1 MIFICVFLHKILQ
14 KVHNKIL
21 TYLLTLC
28 KIKTTKSR
36 KEMFVLAL
44 ETVNKILDAE
54 KYAKDNEL
62 IAKENASR
70 IIEEAKEKA
79 TLILENAKNEAK
91 EKTQEIISEAEKKAD
106 EILLSAENKAK
117 EEASNI
123 KESLSEKLSDASS
136 FIINQII

>member
-1 MIFICVFLHKILQ
+1 M
-14 KVHNKIL
+14 
-21 TYLLTLC
+21 
-28 KIKTTKSR
+28 
-36 KEMFVLAL
+36 AL

-54 KYAKDNEL
+54 KCAKDNEL
-62 IAKENASR
+62 KAKADSAR

-79 TLILENAKNEAK
+79 SLILENARNEAK
-91 EKTQEIISEAEKKAD
+91 EKTLEIISEAEKKAD

-117 EEASNI
+117 EEASKI

>member
-54 KYAKDNEL
+54 KYAKDNGFKNTHFFIDDGWSGVSFARPAFTEIMEMAEQGKIENL
-62 IAKENASR
+62 IVKDHSR
-70 IIEEAKEKA
+70 LGRNR
-79 TLILENAKNEAK
+79 LIVG
-91 EKTQEIISEAEKKAD
+91 
-106 EILLSAENKAK
+106 
-117 EEASNI
+117 
-123 KESLSEKLSDASS
+123 
-136 FIINQII
+136 